1 MRKKHPFH
9 IAAAAALAA
18 AVFVGACSCSS
29 AKPPATHG
37 ATRQIEPA
45 DYTPGTVIVS
55 YDSTAVGLSQLES
68 AITGSG
74 STVTYRHVSLSALVV
89 RLGNGTPIA
98 QEMARLRKLKG
109 VTRVER
115 DRMLKLN

>member
-1 MRKKHPFH
+1 MKHPFH

-18 AVFVGACSCSS
+18 AVFVGACSCRS
-29 AKPPATHG
+29 AKPTAPHG

-45 DYTPGTVIVS
+45 DYTPGTIIVS
-55 YDSTAVGLSQLES
+55 YDSTAISLNQLENV
-68 AITGSG
+68 ITESG
-74 STVTYRHVSLSALVV
+74 STVTHRYGSLSALVV
-89 RLGNGTPIA
+89 RLGSGTPIA
-98 QEMARLRKLKG
+98 KEMARLRKLKG

>member
-1 MRKKHPFH
+1 MKHPFH
-9 IAAAAALAA
+9 IAAAATLAA
-18 AVFVGACSCSS
+18 AVLVGAGSCRS
-29 AKPPATHG
+29 AKPAATHC

-45 DYTPGTVIVS
+45 DYTPGTIIVS
-55 YDSTAVGLSQLES
+55 YDSTAVVLSQLES
-68 AITGSG
+68 AITESG
-74 STVTYRHVSLSALVV
+74 STVTHRYSSLGALVV
-89 RLGNGTPIA
+89 RLSNGTPIV